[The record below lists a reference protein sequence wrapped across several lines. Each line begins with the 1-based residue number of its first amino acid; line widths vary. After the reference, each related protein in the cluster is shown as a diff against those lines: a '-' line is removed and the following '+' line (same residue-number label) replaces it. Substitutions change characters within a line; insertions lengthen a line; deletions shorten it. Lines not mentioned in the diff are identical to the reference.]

1 MGLKVIIA
9 DDDALARTMIEA
21 IVERDE
27 ELEFLGSAEDAV
39 SAVALALEHRPDVAV
54 LDWMMP
60 GGGGTTAAIQIG
72 NRSPSTKVVALTV
85 SDSQEASYDM
95 MRAGASAFVQKGGS
109 KEDLVEAIQSA
120 MRYG

>member
-54 LDWMMP
+54 LDWTCCAP
-60 GGGGTTAAIQIG
+60 ARRASSRRGARR
-72 NRSPSTKVVALTV
+72 RSCCGRSTP
-85 SDSQEASYDM
+85 
-95 MRAGASAFVQKGGS
+95 R
-109 KEDLVEAIQSA
+109 
-120 MRYG
+120 